1 MYSPN
6 QNAVNIRDQRS
17 TDGTKLG
24 IQRVARAGMLHIPA
38 RALPRH
44 LVTDEP
50 EVAAARTPQ
59 EVIAL
64 RTTVGAVAGI
74 EAVRVEQGDARVT
87 VHGLGKGVVP
97 AAPVGQTG
105 ERVGACGHGQ
115 LAQQLDAIQGAR
127 DLLRQEHGDGFM
139 GGSTVVVPAQDEE
152 RNGAPVLADGR
163 ARTE

>member
-1 MYSPN
+1 
-6 QNAVNIRDQRS
+6 
-17 TDGTKLG
+17 
-24 IQRVARAGMLHIPA
+24 MLHIPA

-50 EVAAARTPQ
+50 EIAAARTPQ

-64 RTTVGAVAGI
+64 RTTVGVVAGI
-74 EAVRVEQGDARVT
+74 EAAQVEQGDAQVT

-97 AAPVGQTG
+97 AAPVGQTS

-115 LAQQLDAIQGAR
+115 PAQQLDAIQGAR

-139 GGSTVVVPAQDEE
+139 GVSTVVVVPAQDEE